1 MVVCPRLPSPGVN
14 TPQANE
20 VLKSETI
27 RDVARALPWLASD
40 PRPEPLPADLG
51 VEDLTEHF
59 NAHAEGLRHEYTV
72 LHALLDRAGK
82 KLAAALD
89 EADPHE
95 ILDPAGEGSEA
106 LEKAEEYFNTQRDQL
121 ERMRGAFVEA
131 GAPSDH
137 DVFKALDSLAGL
149 YEGIVATM
157 QKVRWDLL
165 ITDGVK
171 EPETARSFTSGAE
184 LVAALD
190 E

>member
-1 MVVCPRLPSPGVN
+1 ML
-14 TPQANE
+14 AYE
-20 VLKSETI
+20 AI
-27 RDVARALPWLASD
+27 RDVGRALPLLASE
-40 PRPEPLPADLG
+40 PRPEPLPADLA

-59 NAHAEGLRHEYTV
+59 SAHAEGLRHQYTV

-89 EADPHE
+89 EADAHE
-95 ILDPAGEGSEA
+95 ILDPEGEGSEA
-106 LEKAEEYFNTQRDQL
+106 LEKAEEYFNAQCDQL
-121 ERMRGAFVEA
+121 ARMRDAFKDA

-149 YEGIVATM
+149 YAWIVATM
-157 QKVRWDLL
+157 QEVRWALL

-171 EPETARSFTSGAE
+171 EPETARTFTSGAE

-190 E
+190 D